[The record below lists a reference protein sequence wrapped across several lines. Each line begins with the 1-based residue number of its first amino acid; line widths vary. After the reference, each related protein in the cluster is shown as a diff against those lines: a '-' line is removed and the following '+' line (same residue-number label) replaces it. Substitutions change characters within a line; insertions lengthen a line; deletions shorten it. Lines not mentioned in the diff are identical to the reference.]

1 MSESEIIQE
10 SEELVRTVRPQ
21 TDTILQKMESEVAR
35 LKRHEQNLSYQIKLQ
50 QERLQQ
56 LKALQSKDSAD
67 TTSSYSQKQD
77 YEEEEK
83 VQLERLQAELDRLK
97 YSKSLA
103 DLQKKRKKSMSHL
116 KQPF

>member
-1 MSESEIIQE
+1 M
-10 SEELVRTVRPQ
+10 RTVRPQ

-67 TTSSYSQKQD
+67 TTSSSSASSYSQKQD

-83 VQLERLQAELDRLK
+83 IQLERLQAELDRLK